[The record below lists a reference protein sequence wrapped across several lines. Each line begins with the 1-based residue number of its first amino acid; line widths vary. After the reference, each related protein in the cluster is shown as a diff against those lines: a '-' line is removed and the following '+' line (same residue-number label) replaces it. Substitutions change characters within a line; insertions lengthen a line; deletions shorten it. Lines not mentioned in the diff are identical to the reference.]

1 MHDVQEDFS
10 TLTTYLAFVIM
21 MRTVAMLAS
30 IVLGILHALPH
41 TLLFQRQTRGSEG
54 VLEVTD
60 RATKWETLDC

>member
-10 TLTTYLAFVIM
+10 TLTTNLPFVTM
-21 MRTVAMLAS
+21 MKTVAMLAS
-30 IVLGILHALPH
+30 IVLGILRALPR

-60 RATKWETLDC
+60 IATKWETLDC